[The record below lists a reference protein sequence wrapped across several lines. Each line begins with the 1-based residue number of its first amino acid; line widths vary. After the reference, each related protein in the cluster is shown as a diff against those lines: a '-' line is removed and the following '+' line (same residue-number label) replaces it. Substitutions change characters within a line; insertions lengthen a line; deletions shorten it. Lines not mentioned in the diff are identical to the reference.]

1 MYAVLGRSMLARAA
15 MPVVFVLAET
25 IRRGT
30 GDPATAEKAAKV
42 STMPQYS

>member
-1 MYAVLGRSMLARAA
+1 MLARAA

-30 GDPATAEKAAKV
+30 GDAGDGGK
-42 STMPQYS
+42 SG

>member
-1 MYAVLGRSMLARAA
+1 MLARAA

-30 GDPATAEKAAKV
+30 IFGDGGRTDY
-42 STMPQYS
+42 SYTMSQYS